1 MYCAMGPD
9 LQPAP
14 AIVNRSAQVAHGIY
28 ISNVEGCEGRLPA
41 AGLDAVIQFFK
52 PTGCLCHCDD
62 MKFLRKLQRQSRAK
76 PTRGASDENGIS
88 HTARH
93 GGNSAAGQGVG
104 ALLSGLHLKTARD
117 LIGWDHGIVA
127 AETSVA
133 ILRLCAVAVCAADCA
148 IKPIERNEFQTVHG
162 QMLAHF
168 LF

>member
-14 AIVNRSAQVAHGIY
+14 AIVDRTAQVTHGIH
-28 ISNVEGCEGRLPA
+28 IGDVKWGEGRLAA

-62 MKFLRKLQRQSRAK
+62 MKFVRKLRRQSCAES
-76 PTRGASDENGIS
+76 TRGARDENWIS

-93 GGNSAAGQGVG
+93 GGNFAAGQGG
-104 ALLSGLHLKTARD
+104 GELLSGLHLKTARD
-117 LIGWDHGIVA
+117 LIGRDHGIVT
-127 AETSVA
+127 AETRVA
-133 ILRLCAVAVCAADCA
+133 ILWLCTVAVCAADCA